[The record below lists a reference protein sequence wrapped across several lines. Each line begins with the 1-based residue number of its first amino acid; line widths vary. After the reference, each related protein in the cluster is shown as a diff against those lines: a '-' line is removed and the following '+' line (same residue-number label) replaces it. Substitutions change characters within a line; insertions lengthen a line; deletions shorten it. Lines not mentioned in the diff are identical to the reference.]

1 MKKDNFSSL
10 FRGSLLLG
18 LVTDLTGYG
27 CLLLCGYLLS
37 GVLEA
42 ALAGQWDLTARR
54 GLFTAGALVLSLLPE
69 YLLPLLRSRRKLRDT
84 QRFRSRL
91 YGYLL
96 DRRLSAENAGEVNIR
111 LERDAGTIAGF
122 YQDTVPKALSAGC
135 ILLCSTA
142 LLVSADWRI
151 GLIFFFLTLTQLLP
165 VPVYEKW
172 ARKIYDRSHTD
183 DDAYSNWMLEGIRG
197 IRTLKACAAEGWFL
211 DRYERLNR
219 AIVAS
224 GKQAEAA
231 GTVENILF
239 SAIDS
244 LLCYGSYLIIGLF
257 VLFGG
262 LPMERTPLLLVLG
275 GYLFSSI
282 SPVFDL
288 RLQQVEAQEA
298 LSRLGI
304 KPPAPPAAP
313 GEMPLKA
320 EYITKSYGEK
330 TVLKDCTLRLA
341 QGERVLLRG
350 ENGSGKS
357 TLLRI
362 LAGLDA
368 PDGGR
373 LSRSVPAENIAFS
386 LQEEAI
392 LHVST
397 EELSQ
402 FLIQGGTIDPNA
414 LSAHFRGFSVDDL
427 TQKPLSDL
435 SPGERKKLYLAMALA
450 RKGNVLILDEPTN
463 HLDRDSVTYLRTCLE
478 RDRRAM
484 LVCSHDPALD
494 LPWIRIYTVTEGIC
508 HEI

>member
-1 MKKDNFSSL
+1 MKKENFSAL

-18 LVTDLTGYG
+18 LVTELTGYG

-42 ALAGQWDLTARR
+42 ALAGQWDLTARQ

-111 LERDAGTIAGF
+111 LERDAGTVAGF

-165 VPVYEKW
+165 IPVYEKW
-172 ARKIYDRSHTD
+172 ARKIYDRTHAD
-183 DDAYSNWMLEGIRG
+183 EDVYSNWMLEGIRG
-197 IRTLKACAAEGWFL
+197 IRTLKAYAAEGWFL
-211 DRYERLNR
+211 DRYSRLNR

-262 LPMERTPLLLVLG
+262 LPMERTPLLLILG

-288 RLQQVEAQEA
+288 RLQQVEAREA
-298 LSRLGI
+298 RNRLGI

-320 EYITKSYGEK
+320 ENITKSYGNK
-330 TVLKDCTLRLA
+330 AVLKGCNLHLSV
-341 QGERVLLRG
+341 GERVLLRG
-350 ENGSGKS
+350 ENGSGKT
-357 TLLRI
+357 TLLCI
-362 LAGLDA
+362 LTGLDA

-373 LSRSVPAENIAFS
+373 LSRSVPVENIAFS
-386 LQEEAI
+386 LQEESI

-402 FLIQGGTIDPNA
+402 FLIWNGTIDPNA
-414 LSAHFRGFSVDDL
+414 LNAHFRGFSVEDL
-427 TQKPLSDL
+427 TQKSLSDL
-435 SPGERKKLYLAMALA
+435 SPGERKKLLLVRSLLREAPFL
-450 RKGNVLILDEPTN
+450 LLDEPLN
-463 HLDRDSVTYLRTCLE
+463 HLDAAGRAALGRYLAGRTGIL
-478 RDRRAM
+478 
-484 LVCSHDPALD
+484 LVSHQEPD
-494 LPWIRIYTVTEGIC
+494 LPGLSFRPFSLAVSASKK
-508 HEI
+508 

>member
-1 MKKDNFSSL
+1 MKKGNFSAL

-18 LVTDLTGYG
+18 LVTELTGYG

-84 QRFRSRL
+84 QRFRARL
-91 YGYLL
+91 DGYLL

-111 LERDAGTIAGF
+111 LERDAGTVAGF

-142 LLVSADWRI
+142 LLVSSDWRI

-165 VPVYEKW
+165 IPVYEKW
-172 ARKIYDRSHTD
+172 ARKIYDQTHAD
-183 DDAYSNWMLEGIRG
+183 EDVYSNWMLEGIRG
-197 IRTLKACAAEGWFL
+197 IRTLKAYAAEGWFL
-211 DRYERLNR
+211 NR
-219 AIVAS
+219 AIAAS
-224 GKQAEAA
+224 GRQAEAA

-257 VLFGG
+257 VLLGG

-298 LSRLGI
+298 RSRLGM

-313 GEMPLKA
+313 SEMPLKA

-373 LSRSVPAENIAFS
+373 LSRSVPMANIAFS
-386 LQEEAI
+386 LQEESSI
-392 LHVST
+392 HVST
-397 EELSQ
+397 QELTQ
-402 FLIQGGTIDPNA
+402 FLTSNGTVEQNA
-414 LSAHFRGFSVDDL
+414 LLVHFRGFSVEDL
-427 TQKPLSDL
+427 TQKSLSDL

-463 HLDRDSVTYLRTCLE
+463 HLDRDSVAYLRTCLE

-484 LVCSHDPALD
+484 VVCSHDPALD
-494 LPWIRIYTVTEGIC
+494 LSWTRVYTIKDGIC
-508 HEI
+508 HEN

>member
-1 MKKDNFSSL
+1 MKKENFSAL

-18 LVTDLTGYG
+18 LVTELTGYG

-69 YLLPLLRSRRKLRDT
+69 YLLPLLRSPPEAAGHPA
-84 QRFRSRL
+84 FPFPPVRL
-91 YGYLL
+91 SAGPA
-96 DRRLSAENAGEVNIR
+96 LSAENAGEVNIR
-111 LERDAGTIAGF
+111 LERDAGTVAGF

-142 LLVSADWRI
+142 LLVSSDWRI

-197 IRTLKACAAEGWFL
+197 IRTLKAYAAEGWFL
-211 DRYERLNR
+211 DRYGQLNR

-224 GKQAEAA
+224 GKQAEET

-262 LPMERTPLLLVLG
+262 LPMERTPLLLILG
-275 GYLFSSI
+275 SYLFSSI

-313 GEMPLKA
+313 SEMPLKA

-373 LSRSVPAENIAFS
+373 LSRSVPMENIAFS

-402 FLIQGGTIDPNA
+402 YLIQGGTIDPNA
-414 LSAHFRGFSVDDL
+414 LSAHFRGFSVEDL
-427 TQKPLSDL
+427 TQKSLSDL
-435 SPGERKKLYLAMALA
+435 SPGERKSC
-450 RKGNVLILDEPTN
+450 I
-463 HLDRDSVTYLRTCLE
+463 
-478 RDRRAM
+478 
-484 LVCSHDPALD
+484 
-494 LPWIRIYTVTEGIC
+494 
-508 HEI
+508 